1 MNWTVRYKSRFKKD
15 FKKIKNNRH
24 IVSIFQNLV
33 ENYFLKTGTVP
44 SEYLPHPLVGNWK
57 PHMECHL
64 MPDVLLIWEVK
75 EAEKEIVFV
84 RMGSHSDL
92 FG

>member
-1 MNWTVRYKSRFKKD
+1 MSWTIRYKSRFKKD

-33 ENYFLKTGTVP
+33 ENHFLQTGTVP
-44 SEYLPHPLVGNWK
+44 EEYLPHPLVGNWK

-64 MPDVLLIWEVK
+64 MPDVLLIWEAK
-75 EAEKEIVFV
+75 EAEKEIIFV